1 MRKRWYLAA
10 FIILAVS
17 TVGGIVLV
25 LILHQPDESVRMPA
39 RAAPSKPQSTVN
51 GTTVNLYFTDKN
63 GLFLTAESRT
73 VPNAEDPA
81 VLGRHII
88 EALIDGPQ
96 KGLVRTVPEAAS
108 LRAIYVTDDG
118 VAYVDLQEGI
128 LNLHPGG
135 SKSELMTIYAMVNS
149 LVLNVPAIQSV
160 KILVEGRESMSLAGH
175 IDLRFPFK
183 ANMLIVR

>member
-1 MRKRWYLAA
+1 MKKRWYLTA
-10 FIILAVS
+10 FIILSVL
-17 TVGGIVLV
+17 TVGGIVLF
-25 LILHQPDESVRMPA
+25 LILHQPDEPVTAPVRA
-39 RAAPSKPQSTVN
+39 DPSKSPSTGN

-73 VPNAEDPA
+73 VPNTNDPA
-81 VLGRHII
+81 ILGRHII

-96 KGLVRTVPEAAS
+96 KGLERTVPEAAA
-108 LRAIYVTDDG
+108 LRAIYVTEDG
-118 VAYVDLQEGI
+118 VAYVDLQDGI
-128 LNLHPGG
+128 MNLHPGG

-149 LVLNVPAIQSV
+149 LVLNVPAIHLV